1 MDRINTLKVVALAGG
16 VGGAKFA
23 DGLAQCLPPQNLTVI
38 VNTGD
43 DFEHLGLYI
52 CPDLDTVCYTLAGK
66 ANPGTGWGRSG
77 ETWSALETISDL
89 GGPGWFHLGDHDIGL
104 HLERTRRLRLGESL
118 SQVTRQVCQA
128 WGIAPQV
135 LPVTDEWMPTS
146 VFTIEQGEL
155 PFQDYFVRQRC
166 QPQVTGFKFN
176 QCESAHPAPG
186 VLAAI
191 AQADLI
197 VICPSNPWVSIG
209 PILAVPGVRASLA
222 GKPVLAISPII
233 AGKAVKGPAAKMYA
247 ELGIQP
253 SAQAVAAHY
262 GELLSGFVM
271 DELDREQAGEL
282 QKPGL
287 SILVTDTIMETQTD
301 RQRLAQEVLQF
312 SLQMEKSPQR

>member
-1 MDRINTLKVVALAGG
+1 MIKMDRINSLKVVALAGG

-135 LPVTDEWMPTS
+135 LPVTDERMPTS

-176 QCESAHPAPG
+176 HSESAHPAPG

-209 PILAVPGVRASLA
+209 PILAVPGVRAVVGRKA
-222 GKPVLAISPII
+222 GSGDI
-233 AGKAVKGPAAKMYA
+233 ADYRWTGSERSCGKDVCRIGDYTFRTGCGGPLRRAAQWVCH
-247 ELGIQP
+247 G
-253 SAQAVAAHY
+253 
-262 GELLSGFVM
+262 
-271 DELDREQAGEL
+271 
-282 QKPGL
+282 
-287 SILVTDTIMETQTD
+287 
-301 RQRLAQEVLQF
+301 
-312 SLQMEKSPQR
+312 